1 MRILVVE
8 NEKKTTA
15 YLRKGLTEHGFAVD
29 VAAEGTEG
37 LSCALADAYELLI
50 LDVMLPGRDGWFVL
64 RELRRA
70 GKDMPVLILTAR
82 DAIHDR
88 VKGLELG
95 ADDYLVKPFAFS
107 ELLARVRSILRRSA
121 GRTPEHLR
129 VGDLEIDVLRRQAS
143 RAGKQLNLTPTEFSI
158 LVLLAKHCGEVL
170 ARSLIAERVW
180 NVQPDPTSNVV
191 DVHVRRL
198 RSKVDDPFQQKLV
211 YTVRGAGYV
220 LRAGD

>member
-1 MRILVVE
+1 M
-8 NEKKTTA
+8 
-15 YLRKGLTEHGFAVD
+15 
-29 VAAEGTEG
+29 
-37 LSCALADAYELLI
+37 
-50 LDVMLPGRDGWFVL
+50 
-64 RELRRA
+64 
-70 GKDMPVLILTAR
+70 
-82 DAIHDR
+82 
-88 VKGLELG
+88 
-95 ADDYLVKPFAFS
+95 
-107 ELLARVRSILRRSA
+107 
-121 GRTPEHLR
+121 
-129 VGDLEIDVLRRQAS
+129 LRRQAS

-158 LVLLAKHCGEVL
+158 LVQLAKHCGEVL